1 MLQFARTTSSY
12 SSWVPAIAAFGAW
25 AGWTQLVTLHAQE
38 NLFTL
43 TLPYLAGVFMLP
55 LQLQF
60 TTGRFESAILERIA
74 LLRYRVVLAMAATSH
89 DMLKIALGAYHRGLL
104 ARGWVWLGLDQLGGV
119 ENEVTGSPEEVANAK
134 LALRGW
140 VYFQPRSDAP
150 EGFYERARNAT
161 LAADGIH
168 ESGIT
173 SSTYAA
179 NMYEAVVLYATAFA
193 AVNVTMPGGRRLVQA
208 MRTLSYRGMT
218 GQVALDTNLDML
230 EVIEVMNYATAGAHQ
245 VGLCYPRLDGTRR
258 RYEPVANR
266 QVVWPGGSSEIP
278 ADAEDSPQPF
288 QLSAGAAA
296 AISAVCV
303 VAAIILSYTCLTKG
317 HIICLRMV
325 VPIYGARPRW

>member
-25 AGWTQLVTLHAQE
+25 AGWTQLVTLNAQE
-38 NLFTL
+38 NYFTL
-43 TLPYLAGVFMLP
+43 TLPYLADVFMLP

-74 LLRYRVVLAMAATSH
+74 LLRYRVVLAMATSP
-89 DMLKIALGAYHRGLL
+89 DMLINALDAYRRGLV
-104 ARGWVWLGLDQLGGV
+104 ASGWAWLGLDQLGGV
-119 ENEVTGSPEEVANAK
+119 ENEAKGPGELANAK

-140 VYFQPRSDAP
+140 VYFQSHSDAP

-179 NMYEAVVLYATAFA
+179 NMYDAVVLYATAFA
-193 AVNVTMPGGRRLVQA
+193 AVNVTMPGGRQLVQA
-208 MRTLSYRGMT
+208 MRNLSFRGMT

>member
-1 MLQFARTTSSY
+1 
-12 SSWVPAIAAFGAW
+12 
-25 AGWTQLVTLHAQE
+25 
-38 NLFTL
+38 
-43 TLPYLAGVFMLP
+43 MLP

-60 TTGRFESAILERIA
+60 NSGRFESEFLERIA
-74 LLRYRVVLAMAATSH
+74 LLRYRVVLAMATSP
-89 DMLKIALGAYHRGLL
+89 DMLIIALDAHRRGLV
-104 ARGWVWLGLDQLGGV
+104 ASGWVWLGLDDLGGV
-119 ENEVTGSPEEVANAK
+119 ENQAICPPEEVANAK

-140 VYFQPRSDAP
+140 VYFQSHRDPP

-179 NMYEAVVLYATAFA
+179 NMYDAVVLYATAFA

-208 MRTLSYRGMT
+208 MRNLSYRGMT

-278 ADAEDSPQPF
+278 TDAEDSPQPF